1 MCKAVPST
9 AVYYYHLK
17 IMTGVNFRVD
27 KILES
32 CAARGLNNVVGA
44 KFSDAD
50 IWELSCCMRACGGK
64 FNLLYGKQGGQQQHH
79 RHHES
84 WYFPCISV
92 LFRDSPSGVSL
103 KLQSS

>member
-1 MCKAVPST
+1 MAAVCKAVPST

-64 FNLLYGKQGGQQQHH
+64 FNLLYGKDEVRGHCPACVGG
-79 RHHES
+79 
-84 WYFPCISV
+84 
-92 LFRDSPSGVSL
+92 
-103 KLQSS
+103 